1 MHTTFQVL
9 RQDISGLHNEKGII
23 PSITSLRQ
31 KVDIHFKED
40 SFDNNSK
47 TQIGN
52 YQRNNISKMSN
63 IAGRLNKIRYR
74 NNENSKNSGWM
85 SLNQKHEESI
95 PNTSQPCGGA
105 EKGAL
110 RALSNKHIRKS
121 SRNEKLLKW
130 IDSHKNTEVVNKN
143 QDVNR
148 TEVSDTIY
156 KWQSSLRDEKSS
168 DSTNKFTNVID
179 KIENAISLSVNR
191 ICLTMT
197 HNNLSSLHNV
207 LFSLPLYT
215 TPFEHL
221 THLNFSH
228 NQLSW
233 IPVQIGKLIHLRNL
247 NVSYNQLQE
256 IPCQILKIHG
266 LQQLDIG
273 NNPLI
278 KETEDNSQLIY
289 YYKSAVPKLSELC
302 YRDILNNNKSILFTK
317 YVTKCNYLPKV
328 IRSTLLEPNKR
339 VCAVCDS
346 WHTQSAATLLNFT
359 WVCLV
364 PDVPIRYDFCSV
376 RCAKKLEDQRV
387 KEKIEMK
394 EKKRRRRARFGLGD
408 NGDSTTNSSTNHN

>member
-1 MHTTFQVL
+1 M
-9 RQDISGLHNEKGII
+9 SGAHNEKGII
-23 PSITSLRQ
+23 PSITGVQQ
-31 KVDIHFKED
+31 KLDIHFKED
-40 SFDNNSK
+40 TLDNVSK
-47 TQIGN
+47 TQIGS
-52 YQRNNISKMSN
+52 YQRNNTGKMSN
-63 IAGRLNKIRYR
+63 VIGRLNNIRYR
-74 NNENSKNSGWM
+74 NNENIKNSGWM
-85 SLNQKHEESI
+85 NLNQKQEPN
-95 PNTSQPCGGA
+95 PNTLRQCDDT

-148 TEVSDTIY
+148 TEVSNTIY
-156 KWQSSLRDEKSS
+156 KWQSGLRDEKSF
-168 DSTNKFTNVID
+168 DSTNKFTTVFD
-179 KIENAISLSVNR
+179 KIEHAISPSVNR

-197 HNNLSSLHNV
+197 HNNLQSLHNV

-215 TPFEHL
+215 SPFEHL
-221 THLNFSH
+221 TYLNFSH

-233 IPVQIGKLIHLRNL
+233 IPAEIGKLVHLRFL
-247 NVSYNQLQE
+247 NVSYNELQE

-266 LQQLDIG
+266 LQQLDIS
-273 NNPLI
+273 NNPLP
-278 KETEDNSQLIY
+278 KETESNSQLVY
-289 YYKSAVPKLSELC
+289 CYKSAVPKLSELC
-302 YRDILNNNKSILFTK
+302 YRYILNDNKSILSTK

-339 VCAVCDS
+339 ICAVCDC

-359 WVCLV
+359 W
-364 PDVPIRYDFCSV
+364 
-376 RCAKKLEDQRV
+376 KLEDQRV

-408 NGDSTTNSSTNHN
+408 NGDSTTNSSTNYN